1 MRAGVGPFVLAY
13 PSGAA
18 TITDMGEI
26 VAMIFSRR
34 NPVFLRP
41 EKVPSRDRLLV
52 AMTNWVTGRLEA
64 SCQRQAL
71 GG

>member
-34 NPVFLRP
+34 NPVFLKR
-41 EKVPSRDRLLV
+41 SR
-52 AMTNWVTGRLEA
+52 NSGGWVTGPFAAVGTEEHHEIQVLHIDA
-64 SCQRQAL
+64 F
-71 GG
+71 G